1 MNNSHLCTPLLSWT
15 SHLWYTY
22 DVSLG
27 KSKHDKSQKC
37 HTATLSSIDR
47 ETAHMLIRF
56 LNNRLSPHTLRNSS
70 ISQIL
75 LIYQTP
81 SRIIEFE
88 KGKMSKLPGA
98 TAGELQTI
106 AVSWEWRDRH
116 GSKEILEPVKP
127 SALLLLYSRL
137 VDLKMM
143 HTHIGFLNSVSV
155 RTLTQR
161 IPIYS
166 S

>member
-1 MNNSHLCTPLLSWT
+1 MMFHL
-15 SHLWYTY
+15 
-22 DVSLG
+22 

-47 ETAHMLIRF
+47 ETAQMLIRF

-75 LIYQTP
+75 LMYQIP

-88 KGKMSKLPGA
+88 KGKMCKLPGA

-106 AVSWEWRDRH
+106 AVS
-116 GSKEILEPVKP
+116 
-127 SALLLLYSRL
+127 
-137 VDLKMM
+137 
-143 HTHIGFLNSVSV
+143 
-155 RTLTQR
+155 
-161 IPIYS
+161 
-166 S
+166 